1 MIPFAVPLDSSLSLG
16 EFLIQD
22 EKKQTTK
29 MEPPNDQMGKPKRE
43 ETSILAYSL
52 IVPQKH
58 VSADIIKLN
67 QKAPFEN
74 FKTERCF
81 EPVSQNFSI
90 LRNWG
95 VRVPT
100 RSAGTH

>member
-1 MIPFAVPLDSSLSLG
+1 MK
-16 EFLIQD
+16 
-22 EKKQTTK
+22 KKQTTEK
-29 MEPPNDQMGKPKRE
+29 EPPNDQMGKPKRE
-43 ETSILAYSL
+43 ETSILAHSL

-67 QKAPFEN
+67 QKEPFEN

-90 LRNWG
+90 LHNCDFH
-95 VRVPT
+95 VPT